1 MAQPK
6 VFVDGI
12 LVNWADRLFFP
23 QPKRSKSPP
32 GISPALLYLALQTA
46 RAGRVR
52 AMIDRTVR
60 KSPEVMVKV
69 TNKRGAGRS
78 MTAIRQ
84 HLEYISR
91 NANIEIEDQ
100 NQEIYLGQGALK
112 LIKTTWQVSGRR
124 RIPDEAEEGR
134 GLHAVNLMFSMKAG
148 TPPEAVKDAVRDLL
162 AEEFHG
168 REYLFVLHTDKP
180 HPHVHVCLKTEA
192 TRELPRLRHSK
203 KELQHWR
210 ERFAEKLRDRGID
223 ANATPQRTRGQLRS
237 PVPLYEHHRD
247 KRSHQAP
254 TPPSPVDSRAFKAQR
269 IAWRAIAQALNQSGR
284 PDDVDLAKR
293 IVQFWRSTPAGTAV
307 VPSPNPSQS
316 HAVEKTHGT
325 PAPERFKLARLAVAR
340 LGYPALLEPDPGHP
354 GPRRKI
360 EPISR
365 MREVPLSSLVPNHES
380 RDLLLPSDAR
390 DHLHIER
397 KRTSRS

>member
-6 VFVDGI
+6 VYVDGI

-23 QPKRSKSPP
+23 QPKRSKSTP
-32 GISPALLYLALQTA
+32 GISPVLLYLALQTA

-52 AMIDRTVR
+52 AMIDRTAR
-60 KSPEVMVKV
+60 KFPEVVVKV
-69 TNKRGAGRS
+69 TNKKGAGRS
-78 MTAIRQ
+78 MKAIRR

-91 NANIEIEDQ
+91 NGNIEIEDQ
-100 NQEIYLGQGALK
+100 NQDIYCNKGDLR

-162 AEEFHG
+162 AEEFRG
-168 REYLFVLHTDKP
+168 REYLFVLHTDKA

-223 ANATPQRTRGQLRS
+223 ANATPKRTRGQTRS
-237 PVPLYEHHRD
+237 PVPLYAHHRD
-247 KRSHQAP
+247 LRN
-254 TPPSPVDSRAFKAQR
+254 PPSPALPVPVDPRSFKAQR
-269 IAWRAIAQALNQSGR
+269 NAWRAIAQALNQSAR
-284 PDDVDLAKR
+284 PDDVSLAKR
-293 IVQFWRSTPAGTAV
+293 IVQFWRSTPAGAV
-307 VPSPNPSQS
+307 AAPSTNLTQAPS
-316 HAVEKTHGT
+316 VEKTHGT
-325 PAPERFKLARLAVAR
+325 PAPERLKLARLTVAR
-340 LGYPALLEPDPGHP
+340 FGHPALLEPDLRHPGH
-354 GPRRKI
+354 REKI

-365 MREVPLSSLVPNHES
+365 MREVPRSALVPNYES
-380 RDLLLPSDAR
+380 RDLLLPSNAR
-390 DHLHIER
+390 DHLHVER
-397 KRTSRS
+397 KGTSRS